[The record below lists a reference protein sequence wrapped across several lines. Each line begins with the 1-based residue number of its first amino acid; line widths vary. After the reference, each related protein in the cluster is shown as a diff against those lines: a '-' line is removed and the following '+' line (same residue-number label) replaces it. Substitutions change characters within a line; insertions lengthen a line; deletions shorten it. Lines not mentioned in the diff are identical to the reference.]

1 MNKLNVHVGSLRD
14 MGDRFI
20 NAWNRAEAG
29 DDVKERHVTFFTWEE
44 LTAAL
49 TPKRLELLRHLHR
62 EGAESIRALA
72 KTLERDYKRVHED
85 VTDLEAAGLIV
96 REGNRLSAP
105 WDSLATDVA
114 L

>member
-1 MNKLNVHVGSLRD
+1 MNKLNVHAGTLRD

-29 DDVKERHVTFFTWEE
+29 DDIKAQHVTFFTWEA
-44 LTAAL
+44 LSAAL

-62 EGAESIRALA
+62 EGAKSISALA
-72 KTLERDYKRVHED
+72 RTLERDYKRVHED

-105 WDSLATDVA
+105 WDTLATDVA
-114 L
+114 S

>member
-1 MNKLNVHVGSLRD
+1 MNKLNVHVGTLRD

-20 NAWNRAEAG
+20 NAWHRAEAG
-29 DDVKERHVTFFTWEE
+29 EVVEERHITFFTWEE

-62 EGAESIRALA
+62 DGAPSINALA
-72 KTLERDYKRVHED
+72 KTLQRDYKRVHAD
-85 VTDLEAAGLIV
+85 VTALEAAGLIV
-96 REGNRLSAP
+96 RDGTRLTAP